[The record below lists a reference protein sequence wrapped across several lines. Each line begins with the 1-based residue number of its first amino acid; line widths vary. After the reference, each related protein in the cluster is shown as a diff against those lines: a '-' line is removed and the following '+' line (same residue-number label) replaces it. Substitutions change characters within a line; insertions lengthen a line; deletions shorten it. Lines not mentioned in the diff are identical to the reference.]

1 MLFLPKISG
10 QESFEN
16 DSIISTLFNENE
28 IADLEKIL
36 VFFEGQIESILKE
49 KNTYNRSMNVH
60 RNYLNFISI
69 PPNDRDFDTF
79 ISINDQLLFYNQISA
94 STFNKIWEFDI
105 TTITETMID
114 YKYLTYRRGG
124 NYISF
129 LKKLGDEYEHFAS
142 YPRLYES
149 MGTFCASVWWH
160 PIIEHEKYNL
170 EDIKVRLFVAIHFMT
185 INDQAKR
192 KEKISLLTE

>member
-1 MLFLPKISG
+1 MLILSNVSG

-49 KNTYNRSMNVH
+49 KNTYDGSINVY

-69 PPNDRDFDTF
+69 PSKDRDFDTF
-79 ISINDQLLFYNQISA
+79 ISIDDQLLFYNQISA
-94 STFNKIWEFDI
+94 STFNKIWEFDV
-105 TTITETMID
+105 TTITETMVD
-114 YKYLTYRRGG
+114 YKHLTYRRGA

-129 LKKLGDEYEHFAS
+129 LKKLGDKYEHFAS
-142 YPRLYES
+142 YPRLYEA
-149 MGTFCASVWWH
+149 MGTFCASMWWH

-170 EDIKVRLFVAIHFMT
+170 EDVNVRLFVAIHFMT

-192 KEKISLLTE
+192 KEKI